1 MKKSIHTTERDVIFA
16 TVQAGH
22 LYIQMRKI
30 GDFCSGRNPRF
41 SLLVAPAPKPLFRRL
56 ASAATH
62 RSGAFS
68 KTHCQAI
75 AANFFKISL
84 SHCHSFSCQRS
95 ISSSADTQKW
105 SKVSRLDFPF
115 SELISTPSCRQR
127 QQRFGG
133 GQFDPHHLNGA

>member
-1 MKKSIHTTERDVIFA
+1 MLLGKLGICIYRCGKSGIS
-16 TVQAGH
+16 AGAE
-22 LYIQMRKI
+22 IP
-30 GDFCSGRNPRF
+30 D
-41 SLLVAPAPKPLFRRL
+41 LLVGGSRTNPLFRRL

-68 KTHCQAI
+68 KIHCQAI

-84 SHCHSFSCQRS
+84 AHCHSFSRQRS
-95 ISSSADTQKW
+95 ISSSADTRKW

-127 QQRFGG
+127 RQQFGG
-133 GQFDPHHLNGA
+133 GQIGHHQNQRVNLAR